1 MHAIHPGS
9 RFEERGWNGMDE
21 AATAD
26 SGYPRTPVAKRFVV
40 RFDRSR
46 FAITQLSMPER
57 MPSGGFAR
65 TDMEC

>member
-1 MHAIHPGS
+1 
-9 RFEERGWNGMDE
+9 MDE

-46 FAITQLSMPER
+46 FAITQMSMPER

-65 TDMEC
+65 THMEC